1 MSQTNKKLFGYFP
14 LTLILGAFLIMASP
28 SKASEIEDVFKKNG
42 VVPDVVQTAP
52 AELLQV
58 FTSFKRIKFY
68 KLTNFLSI
76 LLIELIYKGGL

>member
-1 MSQTNKKLFGYFP
+1 
-14 LTLILGAFLIMASP
+14 MASP

-58 FTSFKRIKFY
+58 FTSFKRIKF
-68 KLTNFLSI
+68 I
-76 LLIELIYKGGL
+76 DLLN